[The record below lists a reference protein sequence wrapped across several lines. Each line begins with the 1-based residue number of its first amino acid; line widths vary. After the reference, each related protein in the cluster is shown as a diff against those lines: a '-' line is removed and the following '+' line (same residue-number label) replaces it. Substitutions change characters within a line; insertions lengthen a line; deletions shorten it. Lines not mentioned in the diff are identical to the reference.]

1 MSVETLIRWEV
12 RLGRLHWAVKLAA
25 TLAIVVVVSTVRWV
39 LREWL
44 TLLPFLPY
52 FPVVVVC
59 AVLFGRRYAYGASTI
74 GFFIALYY
82 FVPPEFSFDVGAEAW
97 GSSLLFLLVLVFTG
111 WSVGTLKHFADRLYA
126 AERAKAAPLDELNH
140 RIKNNLQM
148 VSSLLI
154 MEAARLSDPH
164 ARRAFDDAISR
175 IAVIGQMHTMLYQQD
190 AAETVDAREFLER
203 LCVGLHASF
212 VGDRPIAIWSRAPA
226 LALGLDR
233 AVPIGL
239 IVNEAVTNAL
249 RHGFPDTRG
258 GTVEVRLEAEG
269 GQVVLR
275 ICDDGS
281 GIDPTRPKGLGTRLI
296 EMMAGQLG
304 GTAKVAARPGGG
316 TEVMVT
322 VPG

>member
-126 AERAKAAPLDELNH
+126 AERAKALSREG
-140 RIKNNLQM
+140 
-148 VSSLLI
+148 SSKP
-154 MEAARLSDPH
+154 MWNRCTPPTNS
-164 ARRAFDDAISR
+164 
-175 IAVIGQMHTMLYQQD
+175 GQ
-190 AAETVDAREFLER
+190 
-203 LCVGLHASF
+203 CS
-212 VGDRPIAIWSRAPA
+212 WSS
-226 LALGLDR
+226 
-233 AVPIGL
+233 
-239 IVNEAVTNAL
+239 
-249 RHGFPDTRG
+249 G
-258 GTVEVRLEAEG
+258 G
-269 GQVVLR
+269 
-275 ICDDGS
+275 ICRS
-281 GIDPTRPKGLGTRLI
+281 P
-296 EMMAGQLG
+296 
-304 GTAKVAARPGGG
+304 ARPAPWPPAG
-316 TEVMVT
+316 
-322 VPG
+322 